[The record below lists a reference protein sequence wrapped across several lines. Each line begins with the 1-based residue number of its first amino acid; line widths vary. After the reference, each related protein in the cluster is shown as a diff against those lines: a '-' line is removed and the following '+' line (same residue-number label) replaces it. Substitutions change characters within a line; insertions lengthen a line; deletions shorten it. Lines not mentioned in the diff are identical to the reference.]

1 MSMHPKLRMAPV
13 IYLVG
18 FMGCGKST
26 VGRLLAERL
35 GWTFAD
41 LDEEIERRSG
51 VSIAE
56 IFERQ
61 GEARFR
67 EMESQALAEQLRLA
81 QLGGARVIALGGGA
95 FVEPRNRE
103 RISSDG
109 VSIWLECPVEILWQR
124 VEAES
129 QRPLARDRGEFE
141 RLYRDRIPHYQG
153 ADFTVA
159 AGADPAGTLVDRI
172 LALPLLR

>member
-1 MSMHPKLRMAPV
+1 MHPKLRMAPV

-41 LDEEIERRSG
+41 LDEEIQRRSG

-56 IFERQ
+56 IFERE

-67 EMESQALAEQLRLA
+67 EMESEALAEQLRLA
-81 QLGGARVIALGGGA
+81 QIGRARVIALGGGA
-95 FVEPRNRE
+95 FAESRNRDRIE
-103 RISSDG
+103 RDG
-109 VSIWLECPVEILWQR
+109 VSIWLECPIEVLWQR

-129 QRPLARDRGEFE
+129 HRPLAQDRGDFE
-141 RLYRDRIPHYQG
+141 RLYRDRAPHYQC

-159 AGADPAGTLVDRI
+159 AGADPAGALVDRI
-172 LALPLLR
+172 LALPLFP